1 MQLPLCKTQRHMGV
15 ALCIDHSSTRGKHQ
29 HMKRILR
36 RSALALALTLAA
48 GSTYA
53 QSTTGRIFG
62 TVQGAETGDT
72 VLVQSGSG
80 FSREVPVEGGRYALG
95 SLPLG
100 SYTVTLKHAGQT
112 VDTRENVSILV
123 GAGTE
128 VGLSAGGGGSAT
140 TLGAVKVSAMS
151 LSPIDVSSVDTRT
164 VVTAEQL
171 QQLPL
176 GRNAEAIAL
185 LAPGVVVNSGG
196 FDNGP
201 LGGSLP
207 SFGGSAASENAYYL
221 NGFNTTS
228 TANNLGGLTL
238 PYGAIDQQEVIVGGY
253 GAQYGRSNGGVI
265 SQIGKSGTNEWKFG
279 ASAVFEPEAFKA
291 SQKDIYWRPD
301 SQSSTVNNTA
311 YRYARAANGLYQP
324 LSETKATSE
333 TYSAYVGG
341 PIIQDK
347 LFFFL
352 AGERVNSHGTRI
364 LSNRDADNGNVGG
377 LTEYEYQQNRL
388 YGKVNWYITDNHLLE
403 LTGAS
408 DKYKTNGDIYR
419 YNYITRT
426 KGAFYNKENT
436 NEAGPRLYLAKYTG
450 YFGDNVTV
458 SALYGQMNTPDEI
471 SYYNYDP
478 GKGPV
483 INSVALQNPAYNGG
497 TPIVGAQKQT
507 SITAPDR
514 EYEKRN
520 LRLSVEWRIGD
531 HAITAGVDN
540 QKLQATNIGTYASG
554 PGYAWTYGRT
564 NDPYGLQTGGLI
576 SQSANEAGGKGA
588 PSPGLV
594 DPTYGASGYYV
605 TKDTTTGLNSYDA
618 DQKAYYLEDKWQVTD
633 NVLLSLGLRKDE
645 FTNYVPISHV
655 PYISVDA
662 WSPRVGFSWDVHGD
676 SSLKIFGNVG
686 RYYLG
691 LPLSAVGLFTANVSK
706 SEYFTYSGINPDGT
720 PIVSR
725 SLGPAVSANSR
736 FGRASDPSAAVV
748 KDIKGENQDE
758 VILGFS
764 QDLSIGWTY
773 GVRAIYRRLNDAI
786 DDQNFD
792 TDNRGLVQ
800 SAAAQGVAVDW
811 TRTAGAELINPGK
824 TNVWNVYDTSG
835 NLRQVTVTREAAGFP
850 ELKRD
855 YGALEFNLERPFD
868 GKWYTK
874 MNYVWSHSY
883 GTTEGQLRSDLFRSG
898 GALGSYQGQAAV
910 STTQSWDHAAL
921 MEHVNGDQSNDHRHQ
936 IKMYGYYQLTE
947 EWGVS
952 GNLSMISGAPK
963 HCLGNYYGTAYTG
976 TDPAGYGG
984 SSVTGGPYHYC
995 YNPATGKG
1003 EPSPP
1008 GSHGRLPWVNQFDL
1022 GLTWKPV
1029 FADGKLA
1036 VSLNVFNLLNA
1047 QKAITVYPFSQLP
1060 DGSVNPLYGQN
1071 VVYQTPR
1078 YARLTASY
1086 DW

>member
-1 MQLPLCKTQRHMGV
+1 
-15 ALCIDHSSTRGKHQ
+15 
-29 HMKRILR
+29 
-36 RSALALALTLAA
+36 LALALTVAVNGA
-48 GSTYA
+48 YA

-62 TVQGAETGDT
+62 TVSGAGDADT
-72 VLVQSGSG
+72 VLVQSSGG
-80 FSREVPVEGGRYALG
+80 FSREVKVENGRYSLG

-100 SYTVTLKHAGQT
+100 SYTVTLKHDGAT

-128 VGLSAGGGGSAT
+128 VGLSAGGASGEAT
-140 TLGAVKVSAMS
+140 TLTAVKVSAMS
-151 LSPIDVSSVDTRT
+151 MSPIDVSSVDTRT
-164 VVTAEQL
+164 VVTSEQL

-176 GRNAEAIAL
+176 GRSAEAIAL

-238 PYGAIDQQEVIVGGY
+238 PYGAIDQQEIFTGGY

-265 SQIGKSGTNEWKFG
+265 NQVGKRGTNEWKFG
-279 ASAVFEPEAFKA
+279 AAVVMEPDAFKT

-301 SQSSTVNNTA
+301 SQTSTTSNTA
-311 YRYARAANGLYQP
+311 YNYARAANGLYQP

-364 LSNRDADNGNVGG
+364 ASNRDADNGNSGG
-377 LTEYEYQQNRL
+377 LTEYDYEQNRWYAKL
-388 YGKVNWYITDNHLLE
+388 DWYITDNHLLE
-403 LTGAS
+403 LTSAG
-408 DKYKTNGDIYR
+408 DKYETGGTIYR
-419 YNYITRT
+419 YDYVNRA
-426 KGAFYNKENT
+426 KGAYYTDENVNK
-436 NEAGPRLYLAKYTG
+436 AGPVLNSAKYTG

-458 SALYGQMNTPDEI
+458 SALYGEMRTPDEI

-478 GKGPV
+478 ANGPV
-483 INSVALQNPAYNGG
+483 INNIALQNPAYNGG
-497 TPIVGAQKQT
+497 SPIAGPQKQG
-507 SITAPDR
+507 SVTAPDR
-514 EYEKRN
+514 EWEKRN
-520 LRLSVEWRIGD
+520 LRLSLEWRLGD
-531 HAITAGVDN
+531 HAITAGIDN
-540 QKLQATNIGTYASG
+540 QKLKATNIGTQASG
-554 PGYAWTYGRT
+554 PGYAWSYGST
-564 NDPYGLQTGGLI
+564 DDPYGLNTGGLI

-594 DPTYGASGYYV
+594 DPVYGASGYYV
-605 TKDTTTGLNSYDA
+605 TKDTTIGLNSYDA

-633 NVLLSLGLRKDE
+633 NLLLSLGLRKDE

-662 WSPRVGFSWDVHGD
+662 WSPRIGFSWDVHGD

-691 LPLSAVGLFTANVSK
+691 LPLSAVGLFTANISK
-706 SEYFTYSGINPDGT
+706 NEYFTYSGINADGS
-720 PIVSR
+720 PIIST

-758 VILGFS
+758 LILGFTK
-764 QDLSIGWTY
+764 QMENGWVY
-773 GVRAIYRRLNDAI
+773 GVRGTYRRLNDAI

-792 TDNRGLVQ
+792 TDNRGLVE
-800 SAAAQGVAVDW
+800 SALAQGVDIDY
-811 TRTAGAELINPGK
+811 TRTAGAELVNPGK
-824 TNVWNVYDTSG
+824 TNVWNVYDTDG
-835 NLRQVTVTREAAGFP
+835 NLRQVSVTREAAGFP

-855 YGALEFNLERPFD
+855 YAGVEFNFERPFD
-868 GKWYTK
+868 GKWYAK
-874 MNYVWSHSY
+874 FNYVWSHSY

-921 MEHVNGDQSNDHRHQ
+921 MEHTNGDQSNDHRHQ
-936 IKMYGYYQLTE
+936 IKLYGYYQLTE
-947 EWGVS
+947 EFGAS
-952 GNLSMISGAPK
+952 ANLSMISGAPK
-963 HCLGNYYGTAYTG
+963 NCLGNYYGTAYSG

-984 SSVTGGPYHYC
+984 SSITGGPYHYC
-995 YNPATGKG
+995 YNPETGTG

-1008 GSHGRLPWVNQFDL
+1008 GSHGRLPWINQLDL
-1022 GLTWKPV
+1022 GLTWKPT

-1036 VSLNVFNLLNA
+1036 VNFNMFNVLNA
-1047 QKAITVYPFSQLP
+1047 QKEITVYPFSQLP
-1060 DGSVNPLYGQN
+1060 DNSVNPLFGQA

-1078 YARLTASY
+1078 YGRLSVTY